1 MAKVIRQ
8 TEVLSAV
15 AGLLNKEFDCRV
27 YFDEVLEA
35 FNKPCFFIKFTSVN
49 EPQTVNFTS
58 KQLSVIL
65 TYFPR
70 DTDRKELHYLDV
82 FDRVQQLFQLGLQL
96 SERYIHTDSISEN
109 RVGEEQ
115 DILQITVDFAYN
127 DRIIVAK
134 PEAEIMEEMEV
145 DVKVNES
152 EETIWHS

>member
-8 TEVLSAV
+8 AEVLSKIAN
-15 AGLLNKEFDCRV
+15 LLKKEFECRV
-27 YFDEVLEA
+27 YSDEALEGFD
-35 FNKPCFFIKFTSVN
+35 KPCFFIKFTSVN

-70 DTDRKELHYLDV
+70 DADRKEMHYLDV
-82 FDRVQQLFQLGLQL
+82 FDRMQQLFQVGLQL
-96 SERYIHTDSISEN
+96 SERFIHTNSISEN

-127 DRIIVAK
+127 DRIVIEK

-145 DVKVNES
+145 AVKVNES
-152 EETIWHS
+152 EETIWRS

>member
-8 TEVLSAV
+8 TEVLSAI
-15 AGLLNKEFDCRV
+15 AGLLNKEFNCRV

-70 DTDRKELHYLDV
+70 
-82 FDRVQQLFQLGLQL
+82 
-96 SERYIHTDSISEN
+96 
-109 RVGEEQ
+109 
-115 DILQITVDFAYN
+115 
-127 DRIIVAK
+127 
-134 PEAEIMEEMEV
+134 
-145 DVKVNES
+145 
-152 EETIWHS
+152 